1 MVKVNLK
8 LISEFLPSKEEEIE
22 ITLAE
27 IIELAKE
34 KIKNQYENDIY
45 NTIIYKGFSF
55 TDSLK
60 EKEDIIFDDLD
71 KEIIKRYLG

>member
-1 MVKVNLK
+1 MIKVNLK
-8 LISEFLPSKEEEIE
+8 LISEFLSSKEEEIE

-34 KIKNQYENDIY
+34 KIKNQYEKDVY
-45 NTIIYKGFSF
+45 STIIYKGFSF

>member
-1 MVKVNLK
+1 MIKVNLK

-45 NTIIYKGFSF
+45 NTIIYRNKILKQLRIFLWVIL
-55 TDSLK
+55 DSNQ
-60 EKEDIIFDDLD
+60 
-71 KEIIKRYLG
+71 